1 MPKQEFMSEVK
12 KLISIGKEKGFLTY
26 EELNSTL
33 PPDVVSPDQL
43 NTLVTMFGEMDIDIV
58 ESGDAQRQ
66 PKAAESREAE
76 DEDEGDASEEN
87 EREIDLTPGALS
99 RTDDPV
105 RLYLKEMGSVALLS
119 REGEIEIAKR
129 IEEGKM

>member
-43 NTLVTMFGEMDIDIV
+43 NTLVTMFG
-58 ESGDAQRQ
+58 
-66 PKAAESREAE
+66 SRRRA
-76 DEDEGDASEEN
+76 
-87 EREIDLTPGALS
+87 
-99 RTDDPV
+99 RT
-105 RLYLKEMGSVALLS
+105 
-119 REGEIEIAKR
+119 
-129 IEEGKM
+129 